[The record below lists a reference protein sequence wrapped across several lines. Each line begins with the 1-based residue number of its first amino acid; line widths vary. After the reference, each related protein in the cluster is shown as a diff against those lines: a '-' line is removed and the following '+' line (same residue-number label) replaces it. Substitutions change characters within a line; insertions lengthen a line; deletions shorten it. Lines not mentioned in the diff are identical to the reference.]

1 MAYTLPNMLMGML
14 VGGPKRCSNSAI
26 FNLKSLLT
34 SMSTVFSSVL
44 VAFYFL
50 SNTTSDVNNVFR
62 DVMAVHAAVSTLHK
76 SS

>member
-26 FNLKSLLT
+26 LNLKLPLT
-34 SMSTVFSSVL
+34 VVSSVFAAEL
-44 VAFYFL
+44 VALSFL
-50 SNTTSDVNNVFR
+50 SVTHCDVNNVFC
-62 DVMAVHAAVSTLHK
+62 DVMAVHSALSTLNL